1 MAFIRITNDD
11 GYTLLDSEV
20 FNLTLARK
28 GTISSLVWNYDLGGW
43 GATITYTARSE
54 IIPVLALSCS
64 NHYLS
69 VISTRRVG
77 NTYTYVV
84 IAIGAL
90 GNNPTF
96 LGNYYLFDGGVFTT
110 TGIGPLIL
118 RNAQGYVTYD
128 SNEKYLTIQKMIDY
142 PSYGNVNPTL
152 ENQYPADIVNYMTA
166 GREYAAVT
174 NKISYLYTQ
183 TYNGELDLYWLYDGI
198 KISGNVVYRGVDM
211 FASSNYESGGADLA
225 RNSTHSQYMIVDVTG
240 F

>member
-1 MAFIRITNDD
+1 MAFIRVTNDD

-20 FNLTLARK
+20 FNLTLAKK
-28 GTISSLVWNYDLGGW
+28 GELSSLSWNYDLGGW
-43 GATITYTARSE
+43 GATLSYNARSE

-69 VISTRRVG
+69 VISTKRTG

-84 IAIGAL
+84 IAIGTL
-90 GNNPTF
+90 GNSPAF
-96 LGNYYLFDGGVFTT
+96 WGNYYLFDGGTLTT
-110 TGIGPLIL
+110 TATGSLIL

-128 SNEKYLTIQKMIDY
+128 SNEKYLMVEETIDY
-142 PSYGNVNPTL
+142 PSYGNINPTL
-152 ENQYPADIVNYMTA
+152 ETEYPSDVIHYLTA

-174 NKISYLYTQ
+174 DKISYLYTQ

-198 KISGNVVYRGVDM
+198 RISANVIYRGVDM
-211 FASSNYESGGADLA
+211 LASFNYESGGANLV
-225 RNSTHSQYMIVDVTG
+225 RNSTQSQYMIVDVTG